1 MQESSRD
8 VPEGFAICTGR
19 IPNEQHGSKAPT
31 QWTCGVRGV
40 LPGGF
45 ARCGV
50 FCPGFAWYRKVVGT
64 YPKCGKAEMQES
76 SRDVPEVQESSRD
89 VPETYPKCRKV
100 VGTYPKCRKVVGRYS
115 KCGKV
120 VGTYPKCGKI
130 VGTYPK
136 CGKVVG
142 TYPKCRKV
150 VGTYPKCRK

>member
-1 MQESSRD
+1 MRKGSRDVPEMRKGSRDVPEMRESSRD

-50 FCPGFAWYRKVVGT
+50 FCPAVCMVQK
-64 YPKCGKAEMQES
+64 S
-76 SRDVPEVQESSRD
+76 SRDVP
-89 VPETYPKCRKV
+89 
-100 VGTYPKCRKVVGRYS
+100 

-120 VGTYPKCGKI
+120 VGTYPKCGK
-130 VGTYPK
+130 
-136 CGKVVG
+136 
-142 TYPKCRKV
+142 
-150 VGTYPKCRK
+150 

>member
-1 MQESSRD
+1 MRKSSRDVPEMQESSRD

-31 QWTCGVRGV
+31 QWTCEVRGV

-50 FCPGFAWYRKVVGT
+50 FCPAVCMVQKSRRDVPEMRKSSRDSGFAS
-64 YPKCGKAEMQES
+64 CGVFCPAVCMVQKS
-76 SRDVPEVQESSRD
+76 SRDVPEM
-89 VPETYPKCRKV
+89 RKV
-100 VGTYPKCRKVVGRYS
+100 
-115 KCGKV
+115 
-120 VGTYPKCGKI
+120 

-142 TYPKCRKV
+142 TYPKWGKV
-150 VGTYPKCRK
+150 VGTYPK